1 MLKYTERIVHVHNVF
16 PKIILLYPN
25 VNSTLVNSRKR
36 LHSAMRLLIH
46 CQQQQQ
52 VSNTH
57 DKVSLPF
64 IFLQFVSN
72 MLSIPQRYRTCFLF
86 LV

>member
-46 CQQQQQ
+46 CQQQQ

-57 DKVSLPF
+57 DKVSPPF
-64 IFLQFVSN
+64 NFSPICQ
-72 MLSIPQRYRTCFLF
+72 
-86 LV
+86 